1 MTTPSR
7 LYDVIIIETI
17 LHRAQIAAHDLA
29 HINEL
34 ARQLWDDDG
43 EAFDQQSLG
52 RADLIIAD
60 EVRS

>member
-1 MTTPSR
+1 MTTQNR
-7 LYDVIIIETI
+7 LYDVTIIETS

-34 ARQLWDDDG
+34 ARQLWDDDS
-43 EAFDQQSLG
+43 EVFDQESLG
-52 RADLIIAD
+52 RAELIIAD